1 MKKKI
6 IILAAIAVSGLA
18 AVVASN
24 TNDIFINSDADA
36 MCEIKHGSTV
46 VLACEGNGQCT
57 VSKMGYTLTCD
68 GTQVNK

>member
-6 IILAAIAVSGLA
+6 IILAAITVSGLA

-46 VLACEGNGQCT
+46 VLTCIGDGYCSDT
-57 VSKMGYTLTCD
+57 KMGYTLTCD
-68 GTQVNK
+68 SKQQ